1 MKKRPGPPK
10 QNGEPPT
17 VELPQDCEFEA
28 TLIITTR
35 KDPFRGEKLC
45 PVMAGLGSYRTIRAI
60 LPLGNSSLFAVASK
74 RIDLGEVACTYII
87 TAYVEARQRQT

>member
-1 MKKRPGPPK
+1 
-10 QNGEPPT
+10 
-17 VELPQDCEFEA
+17 
-28 TLIITTR
+28 
-35 KDPFRGEKLC
+35 
-45 PVMAGLGSYRTIRAI
+45 MAGLGSYRTIRAI